1 MRQNVTVLRQFYEM
15 FYLWITTYNVAM
27 NKDTIRKILNDERL
41 KDIPLLYVIK
51 IISVIL
57 ECEYDNKNR
66 PKRNRPSRIDEV
78 SITIQ

>member
-1 MRQNVTVLRQFYEM
+1 
-15 FYLWITTYNVAM
+15 M

-41 KDIPLLYVIK
+41 KDIPLLYVIE

-66 PKRNRPSRIDEV
+66 PKRNRPSCIDEV

>member
-1 MRQNVTVLRQFYEM
+1 
-15 FYLWITTYNVAM
+15 M

-41 KDIPLLYVIK
+41 KDIPLLYVIE